1 MRVSNLMSQF
11 KHIISF
17 LLIFAFT
24 LMIVNKCIFIGSGQ
38 SVLAFCY
45 EMEDDIEPKESK
57 SDFKKETE
65 KFFSPFDNLVN
76 LNTID
81 VNQFQ
86 SKVSIHFAEG
96 HPSQPDLP
104 PEL

>member
-1 MRVSNLMSQF
+1 MKQL
-11 KHIISF
+11 KHITSL

-24 LMIVNKCIFIGSGQ
+24 LMIVNKCVFIGSGQ

-45 EMEDDIEPKESK
+45 EMEDDIESKENK

-65 KFFSPFDNLVN
+65 KICKSL
-76 LNTID
+76 LNTIIC
-81 VNQFQ
+81 
-86 SKVSIHFAEG
+86 SRIKVEDFHITQNIAFAEG

-104 PEL
+104 PEV